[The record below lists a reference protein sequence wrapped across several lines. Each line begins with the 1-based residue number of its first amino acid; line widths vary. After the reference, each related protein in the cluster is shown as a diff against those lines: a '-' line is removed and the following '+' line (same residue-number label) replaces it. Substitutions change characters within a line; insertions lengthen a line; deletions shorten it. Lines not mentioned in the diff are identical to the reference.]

1 MSLDCCSFCKHEGKT
16 MQNETSQR
24 VFIKFEKV
32 STIWNN
38 LSLNN
43 HHATYLTIGCLNTT
57 KIYKTLV
64 HIQNNFYS
72 LKRRHTANQKKLE
85 NTLLVLK
92 GNGGIFKNFFC
103 ILIGN
108 YHPLIYLL
116 CVSLEKF
123 YKRL

>member
-1 MSLDCCSFCKHEGKT
+1 

-85 NTLLVLK
+85 NTLLVSILY
-92 GNGGIFKNFFC
+92 IFIMRFSGE
-103 ILIGN
+103 ILQAFI
-108 YHPLIYLL
+108 IRDIM
-116 CVSLEKF
+116 CVNTNLYYFVHSF
-123 YKRL
+123 IF